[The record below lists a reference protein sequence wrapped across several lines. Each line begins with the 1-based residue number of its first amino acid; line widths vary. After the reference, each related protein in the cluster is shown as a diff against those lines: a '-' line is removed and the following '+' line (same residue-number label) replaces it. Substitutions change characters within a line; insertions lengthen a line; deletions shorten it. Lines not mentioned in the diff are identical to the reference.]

1 MSKFGKVLLGMT
13 LLVPVFLIASCGD
26 TVITYDMSGVT
37 FNDSSFTY
45 DGNPHS
51 IAISGTLPNG
61 VNVTY
66 DGNGKVNA
74 GTYKVTANFTG
85 DETTKY
91 TPIDSLTANMTIA
104 QASIPGISLV
114 GKTFTY
120 DGKPHS
126 LEIGG
131 SLPKG
136 VSVTYKENAKIDA
149 GEYTITASF
158 TDATGNYTKLPDL
171 TAKMTISK
179 ADFDMSAV
187 SFADKT
193 FVYDGTEKTLEITG
207 TLPDGVSVSYK
218 NNKLT
223 NVGEVTSTAS
233 FSHSNKNY
241 NAIPDKTAKLEI
253 TQSEIKGIAFEGI
266 EVTYD
271 GQPHSLAITGT
282 LPAGVNVKYTNNNQT
297 DAGEYTV
304 TASFTDTTGNYTKL
318 PDMTAKIVISKADF
332 DMSGVAFADKTFV
345 YDGTEKSLEITGT
358 LPAGV
363 SVSYKNNKLT
373 NVGEVT
379 ATASFSHSNKNYN
392 AIPDKTA
399 ELIIAQ
405 SDIKGISFES
415 VQVTYD
421 GQMHSL
427 AITGTLP
434 EGVEV
439 QYTNNNKTDAGE
451 YEVTAHFVAQ
461 SGSNY
466 KMPDDMKATLTI
478 NKATYDMSG
487 VSFEN
492 TSFVYSGAENKVEI
506 TGTLPTGVSVKY
518 TSNTLT
524 NVGSV
529 TATAAFTGDS
539 NNYNAIPSLSAVL
552 TVTKKD
558 LTTIITMGGTGTFTY
573 DGTTHTLAPT
583 NVPEGVTFEALT
595 SYEFINAGTYT
606 TTYTLTDTTG
616 NYIVKSSITGK
627 ITISAA
633 TLNGVA
639 FNNDTVTY
647 DGNQHSIYVTF
658 ANGQPASVNVNY
670 TNNGQTNAG
679 TYTVTAHFSD
689 SLGNYVVPA
698 DKTATLTISKA
709 TPDMSGITFE
719 NVETTYTGS
728 SITIAIKGDLP
739 DGVTVKS
746 YENATETNIGTYTA
760 VVYFNVDSN
769 HNAVSSMTATL
780 KINPKVI
787 NMTGVTFDDQ
797 TDTYLYNT
805 TYGMTVSGTI
815 PEGINAVTIIDNKGN
830 TKETNAGTYAFTATF
845 SAKDNYVFS
854 DGSSTLVL
862 NANLIINKQTV
873 EITFNDPS
881 AIYDGSS
888 HSLELETKLPNG
900 VSVSYS
906 GSALS
911 QTAVG
916 TYKTTATFT
925 VNDNY
930 NAISDVTI
938 TWTISQKTIDMSG
951 VTFNDVVYTY
961 SDEGTA
967 YAPSLNDAA
976 NLPAGIASYTIVD
989 GNGKN
994 SETNA
999 GTYTFTVTFT
1009 ADSNHKFSNG
1019 TITLTLNAQLTINKK
1034 AVSLNGITFDPL
1046 TVTYDGTTHAPVTGG
1061 TFANGVSVYTILDG
1075 YGHANEANAGTYTF
1089 TATFVVDDNHTFNG
1103 GANTLTADLII
1114 NKAEVDLAA
1123 SVTFSGKTVTYDG
1136 TAYGLTD
1143 SNLTA
1148 LPTGVSLVSM
1158 LDSNNKSTEINAG
1171 TYTFT
1176 ATFAVDD
1183 NHSFKNGQNTLTA
1196 DLVIEKAEIDLAAG
1210 VTFSGKTVTYDGTA
1224 YGLTDSNL
1232 TALPTGVSLVSI
1244 SDAGNNTTEI
1254 KAGTYTFTATFAVDD
1269 NHSFKNGQNTLTA
1282 DLVINKA
1289 TIDMSGIGF
1298 SGTTLPYDQTS
1309 HTIVITGTLPS
1320 TISKVTYY
1328 CYVGNSEPTAFD
1340 DTYLLLDQAKGVG
1353 VYHIVARFTLVDGE
1367 NYNVVEDMHADITI
1381 TAHAL
1386 AATVISWNG
1395 STLSWSEVSCG
1406 YYYDVY
1412 VNDVLKVTR
1421 QAGGTMSY
1429 TFAPGVSETGWS
1441 IYIIVRPN
1449 DGDVANNYLTDSPKS
1464 NIIYKLITVTDLE
1477 ISNGILTWTAVTNA
1491 ESYLVSY
1498 TVVADGSIHTIT
1510 VTTNFCDTVSFQAGA
1525 LKDIKVMAVGQGTQ
1539 DSSLTTTPAMGS
1551 ISGNFSTTITAEK
1564 LDYSGL
1570 NLTVNSSH
1578 ILAWTAVP
1586 NASGYAVSINGTEKT
1601 FSSTTTSYNPS
1612 EFGSALTGAK
1622 AGDNIVKIR
1631 VLGDSAAYL
1640 NSDYSS
1646 EITCKILAQT
1656 GSIVASDNIVSWDIN
1671 PEAAGYLVHYMFNG
1685 GTIHEIDV
1693 GNSGTFSLADE
1704 SFAPG
1709 KYSIS
1714 SSSYAA
1720 GSNSLISA
1728 GYPYII
1734 VNKLSKVS
1742 DLDFASG
1749 IHFTWTAVTNASSY
1763 KVVVTGTSY
1772 SKTYTGITTNSFDM
1786 MDQVSGV
1793 VTISVTAI
1801 GDGVNYFD
1809 SNAVSINVNKLTIPE
1824 ISYSGDGKLTWVD
1837 TGVSG
1842 TSYTVSSSD
1851 GTISDTV
1858 SVNTWTI
1865 PTGVAGQFGPL
1876 FIIASASGYVSSYS
1890 YLSLDG
1896 ITNTLE
1902 KDTPY
1907 VVDDGVGAHTSG
1919 LTSTYYIFVIKG
1931 QSTIYSSN
1939 GFASLSSLAAGT
1951 YEVMVIRVT
1960 VQGSYVIFTVGDYA
1974 SFDKL
1979 ASVAGSSIV
1988 IDSEGNLT
1996 WTPVTGAAGYFVYI
2010 HVGGETYKCY
2020 VSENVGKL
2028 DMKDAGY
2035 VIPEYGAT
2043 TIEIQAIDGSAN
2055 GKINA
2060 SLSTASATLTLLMTP
2075 VVTIVDDGNGGSYS
2089 WAQVTGAVSYTYIQ
2103 IDNQSASSTHVIT
2116 DSTVTTI
2123 SLYGVVGQN
2132 QVYIRA
2138 IGDSTHLSSPYCSMI
2153 TTTKIEAVA
2162 NIHLDA
2168 NGDIAFDLPSNAPT
2182 GCNYLIRIGGVDYT
2196 FTASPCRLPSI
2207 SATGSTSLAIRA
2219 NASGYIASDPVTKT
2233 LTLLKKSVLASTT
2246 VDSTGVIS
2254 WTNDDNS
2261 SVTSY
2266 LVKIVTGT
2274 TVEVDQVSV
2283 GKNMT
2288 YTIDSAILA
2297 GWTSGSTHTISIT
2310 AVGSI
2315 DNATSVSDITVTY
2328 TVS

>member
-1 MSKFGKVLLGMT
+1 MSKFGKVLLGLT

-51 IAISGTLPNG
+51 ITISGTLPSG
-61 VNVTY
+61 VSVSY
-66 DGNGKVNA
+66 DGNEKVNA

-85 DETTKY
+85 DATSKY

-131 SLPKG
+131 MLPKG
-136 VSVTYKENAKIDA
+136 VSVTYKENAKVDA
-149 GEYTITASF
+149 GEYTVVASF
-158 TDATGNYTKLPDL
+158 TDTTGNYTKLPDL
-171 TAKMTISK
+171 SAKMTIAK

-187 SFADKT
+187 SFADTT

-207 TLPDGVSVSYK
+207 TLPD
-218 NNKLT
+218 
-223 NVGEVTSTAS
+223 
-233 FSHSNKNY
+233 
-241 NAIPDKTAKLEI
+241 
-253 TQSEIKGIAFEGI
+253 
-266 EVTYD
+266 
-271 GQPHSLAITGT
+271 
-282 LPAGVNVKYTNNNQT
+282 
-297 DAGEYTV
+297 
-304 TASFTDTTGNYTKL
+304 
-318 PDMTAKIVISKADF
+318 
-332 DMSGVAFADKTFV
+332 
-345 YDGTEKSLEITGT
+345 
-358 LPAGV
+358 GV

-399 ELIIAQ
+399 KLMIAQ
-405 SDIKGISFES
+405 SEIKGITFEGIE
-415 VQVTYD
+415 VTYD
-421 GQMHSL
+421 GQPHSL

-439 QYTNNNKTDAGE
+439 QYTNNNKTEAGE
-451 YEVTAHFVAQ
+451 YEITAHFVAQ
-461 SGSNY
+461 AGSNY

-487 VSFEN
+487 VSFKD

-506 TGTLPTGVSVKY
+506 TGALPTGVSVKY

-524 NVGSV
+524 NAGSV
-529 TATAAFTGDS
+529 TATATFTGDA
-539 NNYNAIPSLSAVL
+539 NNYNAIPSMSAVL

-558 LTTIITMGGTGTFTY
+558 LTNIITMGGTGTFTY

-583 NVPEGVTFEALT
+583 NVPEGVTAEALT

-633 TLNGVA
+633 ALNGVT

-769 HNAVSSMTATL
+769 HNPVSSMTATL

-787 NMTGVTFDDQ
+787 DMSGVAFADQ
-797 TDTYLYNT
+797 TETYLYNT
-805 TYGMTVSGTI
+805 TYGMTVSGTL
-815 PEGINAVTIIDNKGN
+815 PEGVNTVVVIDSKGN

-845 SAKDNYVFS
+845 SAKDNYIFA
-854 DGSSTLVL
+854 DGSNSLVL

-873 EITFNDPS
+873 TIAFNDPS
-881 AIYDGSS
+881 TVYDGSN

-900 VSVSYS
+900 VSVTYS
-906 GSALS
+906 GSALTQS
-911 QTAVG
+911 AVG
-916 TYKTTATFT
+916 TYKTTAKFT

-938 TWTISQKTIDMSG
+938 TWTISQKAIDMSG
-951 VTFNDVVYTY
+951 VTFNDVDYTY
-961 SDEGTA
+961 ADEGTA
-967 YAPSLNDAA
+967 YAPTLNDAA
-976 NLPAGIASYTIVD
+976 NLPAGIDSYTIVD

-994 SETNA
+994 SEINAGTYTFTVTFLADANHKFSNGTNTFTLTATLTINKKTVSLNGITFNPLTVTYDGNSHAPVTGGTFADGVSVDSILDAYGHDKETNA
-999 GTYTFTVTFT
+999 GTYTFTVTF
-1009 ADSNHKFSNG
+1009 A
-1019 TITLTLNAQLTINKK
+1019 
-1034 AVSLNGITFDPL
+1034 
-1046 TVTYDGTTHAPVTGG
+1046 
-1061 TFANGVSVYTILDG
+1061 
-1075 YGHANEANAGTYTF
+1075 
-1089 TATFVVDDNHTFNG
+1089 VDDNHTFNG
-1103 GANTLTADLII
+1103 GANTLTADLVI

-1123 SVTFSGKTVTYDG
+1123 DVTFSGKTVTYDGTAYGLTDSNLTSLPKGVSFVSIIDGNNKTTEINAGTYTFTATFTVDDNHSFKNGVNTLTADLVIEKAEVDLTTSVTFSGKTVTYDG

-1143 SNLTA
+1143 SNLTS
-1148 LPTGVSLVSM
+1148 LPTGVSLVSIF
-1158 LDSNNKSTEINAG
+1158 DAGNNTTEVNAG

-1176 ATFAVDD
+1176 ATFTVDA
-1183 NHSFKNGQNTLTA
+1183 NHSFKNG
-1196 DLVIEKAEIDLAAG
+1196 
-1210 VTFSGKTVTYDGTA
+1210 
-1224 YGLTDSNL
+1224 
-1232 TALPTGVSLVSI
+1232 
-1244 SDAGNNTTEI
+1244 
-1254 KAGTYTFTATFAVDD
+1254 VD
-1269 NHSFKNGQNTLTA
+1269 TLTA

-1298 SGTTLPYDQTS
+1298 AGTTLPYDQNS
-1309 HTIVITGTLPS
+1309 HTIAITGTLPS

-1340 DTYLLLDQAKGVG
+1340 DSYLLLDQVKGVG
-1353 VYHIVARFTLVDGE
+1353 VYHIVARFTLVDAE

-1395 STLSWSEVSCG
+1395 STISWNEVSCG

-1412 VNDVLKVTR
+1412 VNDVLKITR
-1421 QAGGTMSY
+1421 QTGGTMSY

-1510 VTTNFCDTVSFQAGA
+1510 VTTNYCDTVSFITGA

-1539 DSSLTTTPAMGS
+1539 DSSLTTTPASGS
-1551 ISGNFSTTITAEK
+1551 ISGNFSATITAEK

-1578 ILAWTAVP
+1578 ILTWTAVP
-1586 NASGYAVSINGTEKT
+1586 SASGYGISINGTEKT
-1601 FSSTTTSYNPS
+1601 FPSTTTSYNPS

-1631 VLGDSAAYL
+1631 VLGDSVTYL

-1656 GSIVASDNIVSWDIN
+1656 GNIVASDNIVSWDIN
-1671 PEAAGYLVHYMFNG
+1671 PEAAGYLIHYMFNG
-1685 GTIHEIDV
+1685 GSIHEIDV

-1714 SSSYAA
+1714 SSCYAA
-1720 GSNSLISA
+1720 GSNSLISG
-1728 GYPYII
+1728 GYPFII
-1734 VNKLSKVS
+1734 VYKLDKVS

-1772 SKTYTGITTNSFDM
+1772 SKIYTGITTNSFDM
-1786 MDQVSGV
+1786 MDQVSGA

-1809 SNAVSINVNKLTIPE
+1809 SNAVSINVNKLTLPE

-1842 TSYTVSSSD
+1842 TSYTVSTVD

-1865 PTGVAGQFGPL
+1865 PTGAAGQFGPL

-1890 YLSLDG
+1890 YLSLEG

-1939 GFASLSSLAAGT
+1939 GFASLSSLPAGT
-1951 YEVMVIRVT
+1951 YEVMVVRVT

-1979 ASVAGSSIV
+1979 TSVAGSSIV

-1996 WTPVTGAAGYFVYI
+1996 WTPVTGATGYFIYI
-2010 HVGGETYKCY
+2010 HVGGETYKSY
-2020 VSENVGKL
+2020 VSENIGKL

-2035 VIPEYGAT
+2035 QIPEYGNT
-2043 TIEIQAIDGSAN
+2043 TIEIQAIDGSAT

-2060 SLSTASATLTLLMTP
+2060 SLSAASATLTLLQTP
-2075 VVTIVDDGNGGSYS
+2075 VITIVDDANGGSYS
-2089 WAQVTGAVSYTYIQ
+2089 WVQVTGAVSYTYIQ
-2103 IDNQSASSTHVIT
+2103 IDNQSISTTHTTT
-2116 DSTVTTI
+2116 DGTVTTI

-2132 QVYIRA
+2132 QIFIRSN
-2138 IGDSTHLSSPYCSMI
+2138 GDSTHLSSPYCQMI
-2153 TTTKIEAVA
+2153 TTTKIEMVS
-2162 NIHLDA
+2162 NVHLDA
-2168 NGDIAFDLPSNAPT
+2168 NGDIAFDLPANAPA
-2182 GCNYLIRIGGVDYT
+2182 GCKYLIRINGVDYS
-2196 FTASPCRLPSI
+2196 FIASPCRLPDV
-2207 SATGSTSLAIRA
+2207 SATGTTALTLRA
-2219 NASGYIASDPVTKT
+2219 SAANYIVSDNVSKT
-2233 LTLLKKSVLASTT
+2233 LVLLKKSTLTNTT

-2254 WTNDDNS
+2254 WTNEDNS

-2274 TVEVDQVSV
+2274 TVELDQVNV

-2297 GWTSGSTHTISIT
+2297 GWTSGSVHTISIT
-2310 AVGSI
+2310 AIGSI